1 MKSALKKVSLILAIC
16 FVAFHLY
23 TAAFG
28 TMPGIAQKSIHLGFL
43 LVIFYI
49 NAMVDSEKRWEQIFL
64 GIMALFALGGCAYI
78 TILDENLQL
87 RAGIVYASD
96 ILFAILLI
104 IAIFEAC
111 RRKMGNPLVIIT
123 LVFVAYAF
131 LGKYI
136 PGFLNQ
142 PGMTLK
148 KFTSLVY
155 LTTDGIFGSPL
166 YASASYVVLFVLLG
180 AIMSVSGI
188 GDYMTNLATSLFGH
202 MRGGP
207 AKVAVVASGFFG
219 SISGSPTAN
228 VIGTGTFTI
237 PMMKKN
243 GFEPEFAAAVE
254 ATAST
259 GGAIMPPIMGST
271 AFIMAEML
279 GIPYTA
285 VAKAALIPAILY
297 FLAVLFGVDIYA
309 AKHGLKGIPRSQLPK
324 VRSMLKQIYMLAPL
338 IFLIFCMAVFNMTI
352 VRSGLLTIIVT
363 LVLVEINPKTRMT
376 KEQWLQIPVQ
386 TVKSAVSVGIAC
398 AMAGIISGVIMG
410 SGLGYRISS
419 ILTSVA
425 GTSMLLLLVLTMVVS
440 LIMGMGVPTTAAYL
454 VLASLVAPTMIQLGI
469 PPLAAHMFIFYFGC
483 ISSITPPVALA
494 AYAGAGLAGC
504 DPNKTGYKAFRLAFC
519 SFLMPYLFVYNPVLL
534 MEGGVLDILWSLVTA
549 LIGAY
554 LLASGFEGFF
564 FRWSLK
570 WFERPLMILGAVML
584 IVPGMTLSCYNAGG
598 EFEGLPAEQIMHV
611 ATHSGTGATVHVI
624 TSAKSDINS
633 IPDLAGTKFGVTAG
647 MMAGYLD
654 DVLWAYDMTT
664 DDLGSVVNLS
674 LSDLCT
680 ALQDGNIDAFL
691 YATPAPGT
699 NFTDL
704 AMSFGI
710 KVVDIGQEAV
720 DKLMAEKPWYHTV
733 VIPAGTYDGCD
744 EDITTFAQYTALCAR
759 ADVPEETVY
768 NLVKT
773 MMENADA
780 LEAVH
785 KNAAGT
791 CPERGIEGALI
802 PMHPGA
808 ERYYKEVGVL
818 D

>member
-111 RRKMGNPLVIIT
+111 RRKMGNPLVIIP

-584 IVPGMTLSCYNAGG
+584 IVPGM
-598 EFEGLPAEQIMHV
+598 V
-611 ATHSGTGATVHVI
+611 
-624 TSAKSDINS
+624 
-633 IPDLAGTKFGVTAG
+633 
-647 MMAGYLD
+647 
-654 DVLWAYDMTT
+654 
-664 DDLGSVVNLS
+664 
-674 LSDLCT
+674 
-680 ALQDGNIDAFL
+680 
-691 YATPAPGT
+691 
-699 NFTDL
+699 TDL
-704 AMSFGI
+704 VGI
-710 KVVDIGQEAV
+710 AIIVVEFV
-720 DKLMAEKPWYHTV
+720 TEFMFKRSEKFVPVTV
-733 VIPAGTYDGCD
+733 SQS
-744 EDITTFAQYTALCAR
+744 TT
-759 ADVPEETVY
+759 
-768 NLVKT
+768 
-773 MMENADA
+773 
-780 LEAVH
+780 
-785 KNAAGT
+785 
-791 CPERGIEGALI
+791 
-802 PMHPGA
+802 
-808 ERYYKEVGVL
+808 
-818 D
+818 

>member
-297 FLAVLFGVDIYA
+297 FLAVLFGVEIYA

-584 IVPGMTLSCYNAGG
+584 IVPGM
-598 EFEGLPAEQIMHV
+598 V
-611 ATHSGTGATVHVI
+611 
-624 TSAKSDINS
+624 
-633 IPDLAGTKFGVTAG
+633 
-647 MMAGYLD
+647 
-654 DVLWAYDMTT
+654 
-664 DDLGSVVNLS
+664 
-674 LSDLCT
+674 
-680 ALQDGNIDAFL
+680 
-691 YATPAPGT
+691 
-699 NFTDL
+699 TDL
-704 AMSFGI
+704 VGI
-710 KVVDIGQEAV
+710 AIIVVEFV
-720 DKLMAEKPWYHTV
+720 TEFMFKRSEKFVPVTV
-733 VIPAGTYDGCD
+733 SQS
-744 EDITTFAQYTALCAR
+744 TT
-759 ADVPEETVY
+759 
-768 NLVKT
+768 
-773 MMENADA
+773 
-780 LEAVH
+780 
-785 KNAAGT
+785 
-791 CPERGIEGALI
+791 
-802 PMHPGA
+802 
-808 ERYYKEVGVL
+808 
-818 D
+818 

>member
-352 VRSGLLTIIVT
+352 VRSGLLTIIVN

-584 IVPGMTLSCYNAGG
+584 IVPGM
-598 EFEGLPAEQIMHV
+598 V
-611 ATHSGTGATVHVI
+611 
-624 TSAKSDINS
+624 
-633 IPDLAGTKFGVTAG
+633 
-647 MMAGYLD
+647 
-654 DVLWAYDMTT
+654 
-664 DDLGSVVNLS
+664 
-674 LSDLCT
+674 
-680 ALQDGNIDAFL
+680 
-691 YATPAPGT
+691 
-699 NFTDL
+699 TDL
-704 AMSFGI
+704 VGI
-710 KVVDIGQEAV
+710 AIIVVEFV
-720 DKLMAEKPWYHTV
+720 TEFMFKRSEKFVPVTV
-733 VIPAGTYDGCD
+733 SQS
-744 EDITTFAQYTALCAR
+744 TT
-759 ADVPEETVY
+759 
-768 NLVKT
+768 
-773 MMENADA
+773 
-780 LEAVH
+780 
-785 KNAAGT
+785 
-791 CPERGIEGALI
+791 
-802 PMHPGA
+802 
-808 ERYYKEVGVL
+808 
-818 D
+818 

>member
-534 MEGGVLDILWSLVTA
+534 MEGGVLDILWSLVTE

-554 LLASGFEGFF
+554 LLASGVEGFF

-584 IVPGMTLSCYNAGG
+584 IVPGM
-598 EFEGLPAEQIMHV
+598 V
-611 ATHSGTGATVHVI
+611 
-624 TSAKSDINS
+624 
-633 IPDLAGTKFGVTAG
+633 
-647 MMAGYLD
+647 
-654 DVLWAYDMTT
+654 
-664 DDLGSVVNLS
+664 
-674 LSDLCT
+674 
-680 ALQDGNIDAFL
+680 
-691 YATPAPGT
+691 
-699 NFTDL
+699 TDL
-704 AMSFGI
+704 VGI
-710 KVVDIGQEAV
+710 AIIVVEFV
-720 DKLMAEKPWYHTV
+720 TEFMFKRSEKFVPVTV
-733 VIPAGTYDGCD
+733 SQS
-744 EDITTFAQYTALCAR
+744 TT
-759 ADVPEETVY
+759 
-768 NLVKT
+768 
-773 MMENADA
+773 
-780 LEAVH
+780 
-785 KNAAGT
+785 
-791 CPERGIEGALI
+791 
-802 PMHPGA
+802 
-808 ERYYKEVGVL
+808 
-818 D
+818 

>member
-207 AKVAVVASGFFG
+207 DKVAVVASGFFG

-584 IVPGMTLSCYNAGG
+584 IVPGM
-598 EFEGLPAEQIMHV
+598 V
-611 ATHSGTGATVHVI
+611 
-624 TSAKSDINS
+624 
-633 IPDLAGTKFGVTAG
+633 
-647 MMAGYLD
+647 
-654 DVLWAYDMTT
+654 
-664 DDLGSVVNLS
+664 
-674 LSDLCT
+674 
-680 ALQDGNIDAFL
+680 
-691 YATPAPGT
+691 
-699 NFTDL
+699 TDL
-704 AMSFGI
+704 VGI
-710 KVVDIGQEAV
+710 AIIVVEFV
-720 DKLMAEKPWYHTV
+720 TEFMFKRSEKFVPVTV
-733 VIPAGTYDGCD
+733 SQS
-744 EDITTFAQYTALCAR
+744 TT
-759 ADVPEETVY
+759 
-768 NLVKT
+768 
-773 MMENADA
+773 
-780 LEAVH
+780 
-785 KNAAGT
+785 
-791 CPERGIEGALI
+791 
-802 PMHPGA
+802 
-808 ERYYKEVGVL
+808 
-818 D
+818 

>member
-237 PMMKKN
+237 PRMKKN

-584 IVPGMTLSCYNAGG
+584 IVPGM
-598 EFEGLPAEQIMHV
+598 V
-611 ATHSGTGATVHVI
+611 
-624 TSAKSDINS
+624 
-633 IPDLAGTKFGVTAG
+633 
-647 MMAGYLD
+647 
-654 DVLWAYDMTT
+654 
-664 DDLGSVVNLS
+664 
-674 LSDLCT
+674 
-680 ALQDGNIDAFL
+680 
-691 YATPAPGT
+691 
-699 NFTDL
+699 TDL
-704 AMSFGI
+704 VGI
-710 KVVDIGQEAV
+710 AIIVVEFV
-720 DKLMAEKPWYHTV
+720 TEFMFKRSEKFVPVTV
-733 VIPAGTYDGCD
+733 SQS
-744 EDITTFAQYTALCAR
+744 TT
-759 ADVPEETVY
+759 
-768 NLVKT
+768 
-773 MMENADA
+773 
-780 LEAVH
+780 
-785 KNAAGT
+785 
-791 CPERGIEGALI
+791 
-802 PMHPGA
+802 
-808 ERYYKEVGVL
+808 
-818 D
+818 

>member
-237 PMMKKN
+237 PMMIKN

-584 IVPGMTLSCYNAGG
+584 IVPGM
-598 EFEGLPAEQIMHV
+598 V
-611 ATHSGTGATVHVI
+611 
-624 TSAKSDINS
+624 
-633 IPDLAGTKFGVTAG
+633 
-647 MMAGYLD
+647 
-654 DVLWAYDMTT
+654 
-664 DDLGSVVNLS
+664 
-674 LSDLCT
+674 
-680 ALQDGNIDAFL
+680 
-691 YATPAPGT
+691 
-699 NFTDL
+699 TDL
-704 AMSFGI
+704 VGI
-710 KVVDIGQEAV
+710 AIIVVEFV
-720 DKLMAEKPWYHTV
+720 TEFMFKRSEKFVPVTV
-733 VIPAGTYDGCD
+733 SQS
-744 EDITTFAQYTALCAR
+744 TT
-759 ADVPEETVY
+759 
-768 NLVKT
+768 
-773 MMENADA
+773 
-780 LEAVH
+780 
-785 KNAAGT
+785 
-791 CPERGIEGALI
+791 
-802 PMHPGA
+802 
-808 ERYYKEVGVL
+808 
-818 D
+818 

>member
-504 DPNKTGYKAFRLAFC
+504 DPNKTGYKAFRLAFW

-584 IVPGMTLSCYNAGG
+584 IVPGM
-598 EFEGLPAEQIMHV
+598 V
-611 ATHSGTGATVHVI
+611 
-624 TSAKSDINS
+624 
-633 IPDLAGTKFGVTAG
+633 
-647 MMAGYLD
+647 
-654 DVLWAYDMTT
+654 
-664 DDLGSVVNLS
+664 
-674 LSDLCT
+674 
-680 ALQDGNIDAFL
+680 
-691 YATPAPGT
+691 
-699 NFTDL
+699 TDL
-704 AMSFGI
+704 VGI
-710 KVVDIGQEAV
+710 AIIVVEFV
-720 DKLMAEKPWYHTV
+720 TEFMFKRSEKFVPVTV
-733 VIPAGTYDGCD
+733 SQS
-744 EDITTFAQYTALCAR
+744 TT
-759 ADVPEETVY
+759 
-768 NLVKT
+768 
-773 MMENADA
+773 
-780 LEAVH
+780 
-785 KNAAGT
+785 
-791 CPERGIEGALI
+791 
-802 PMHPGA
+802 
-808 ERYYKEVGVL
+808 
-818 D
+818 

>member
-504 DPNKTGYKAFRLAFC
+504 DPNKTGYKASRLAFC

-584 IVPGMTLSCYNAGG
+584 IVPGM
-598 EFEGLPAEQIMHV
+598 V
-611 ATHSGTGATVHVI
+611 
-624 TSAKSDINS
+624 
-633 IPDLAGTKFGVTAG
+633 
-647 MMAGYLD
+647 
-654 DVLWAYDMTT
+654 
-664 DDLGSVVNLS
+664 
-674 LSDLCT
+674 
-680 ALQDGNIDAFL
+680 
-691 YATPAPGT
+691 
-699 NFTDL
+699 TDL
-704 AMSFGI
+704 VGI
-710 KVVDIGQEAV
+710 AIIVVEFV
-720 DKLMAEKPWYHTV
+720 TEFMFKRSEKFVPVTV
-733 VIPAGTYDGCD
+733 SQS
-744 EDITTFAQYTALCAR
+744 TT
-759 ADVPEETVY
+759 
-768 NLVKT
+768 
-773 MMENADA
+773 
-780 LEAVH
+780 
-785 KNAAGT
+785 
-791 CPERGIEGALI
+791 
-802 PMHPGA
+802 
-808 ERYYKEVGVL
+808 
-818 D
+818 

>member
-219 SISGSPTAN
+219 SISGSPTAD

-425 GTSMLLLLVLTMVVS
+425 GTSMLLLLVLTMVVLPDHGHGRPNHGGLS
-440 LIMGMGVPTTAAYL
+440 GSGLPGSPHDDSVGHSPAGRPHVHLLLRLHLLHHPPCGAGRLCRRRPGRVRSKQDRLQGVPSGLLFLPHAVLVCLQSGTADGGRRA
-454 VLASLVAPTMIQLGI
+454 GH
-469 PPLAAHMFIFYFGC
+469 PLEPGYRAHWRL
-483 ISSITPPVALA
+483 S
-494 AYAGAGLAGC
+494 AGLRLRGFLLPLEPEVVRASAHDTGRC
-504 DPNKTGYKAFRLAFC
+504 DADCARYGHRFGRYRHHR
-519 SFLMPYLFVYNPVLL
+519 
-534 MEGGVLDILWSLVTA
+534 GGVCH
-549 LIGAY
+549 
-554 LLASGFEGFF
+554 
-564 FRWSLK
+564 R
-570 WFERPLMILGAVML
+570 
-584 IVPGMTLSCYNAGG
+584 
-598 EFEGLPAEQIMHV
+598 
-611 ATHSGTGATVHVI
+611 VHV
-624 TSAKSDINS
+624 
-633 IPDLAGTKFGVTAG
+633 
-647 MMAGYLD
+647 
-654 DVLWAYDMTT
+654 
-664 DDLGSVVNLS
+664 
-674 LSDLCT
+674 
-680 ALQDGNIDAFL
+680 
-691 YATPAPGT
+691 
-699 NFTDL
+699 
-704 AMSFGI
+704 
-710 KVVDIGQEAV
+710 
-720 DKLMAEKPWYHTV
+720 
-733 VIPAGTYDGCD
+733 
-744 EDITTFAQYTALCAR
+744 
-759 ADVPEETVY
+759 
-768 NLVKT
+768 
-773 MMENADA
+773 
-780 LEAVH
+780 
-785 KNAAGT
+785 
-791 CPERGIEGALI
+791 
-802 PMHPGA
+802 
-808 ERYYKEVGVL
+808 
-818 D
+818 

>member
-43 LVIFYI
+43 LVIVYI

-584 IVPGMTLSCYNAGG
+584 IVPGM
-598 EFEGLPAEQIMHV
+598 V
-611 ATHSGTGATVHVI
+611 
-624 TSAKSDINS
+624 
-633 IPDLAGTKFGVTAG
+633 
-647 MMAGYLD
+647 
-654 DVLWAYDMTT
+654 
-664 DDLGSVVNLS
+664 
-674 LSDLCT
+674 
-680 ALQDGNIDAFL
+680 
-691 YATPAPGT
+691 
-699 NFTDL
+699 TDL
-704 AMSFGI
+704 VGI
-710 KVVDIGQEAV
+710 AIIVVEFV
-720 DKLMAEKPWYHTV
+720 TEFMFKRSEKFVPVTV
-733 VIPAGTYDGCD
+733 SQS
-744 EDITTFAQYTALCAR
+744 TT
-759 ADVPEETVY
+759 
-768 NLVKT
+768 
-773 MMENADA
+773 
-780 LEAVH
+780 
-785 KNAAGT
+785 
-791 CPERGIEGALI
+791 
-802 PMHPGA
+802 
-808 ERYYKEVGVL
+808 
-818 D
+818 

>member
-309 AKHGLKGIPRSQLPK
+309 AKHGLKGIPRSQLPN

-584 IVPGMTLSCYNAGG
+584 IVPGM
-598 EFEGLPAEQIMHV
+598 V
-611 ATHSGTGATVHVI
+611 
-624 TSAKSDINS
+624 
-633 IPDLAGTKFGVTAG
+633 
-647 MMAGYLD
+647 
-654 DVLWAYDMTT
+654 
-664 DDLGSVVNLS
+664 
-674 LSDLCT
+674 
-680 ALQDGNIDAFL
+680 
-691 YATPAPGT
+691 
-699 NFTDL
+699 TDL
-704 AMSFGI
+704 VGI
-710 KVVDIGQEAV
+710 AIIVVEFV
-720 DKLMAEKPWYHTV
+720 TEFMFKRSEKFVPVTV
-733 VIPAGTYDGCD
+733 SQS
-744 EDITTFAQYTALCAR
+744 TT
-759 ADVPEETVY
+759 
-768 NLVKT
+768 
-773 MMENADA
+773 
-780 LEAVH
+780 
-785 KNAAGT
+785 
-791 CPERGIEGALI
+791 
-802 PMHPGA
+802 
-808 ERYYKEVGVL
+808 
-818 D
+818 

>member
-1 MKSALKKVSLILAIC
+1 M
-16 FVAFHLY
+16 
-23 TAAFG
+23 
-28 TMPGIAQKSIHLGFL
+28 
-43 LVIFYI
+43 
-49 NAMVDSEKRWEQIFL
+49 
-64 GIMALFALGGCAYI
+64 
-78 TILDENLQL
+78 
-87 RAGIVYASD
+87 
-96 ILFAILLI
+96 
-104 IAIFEAC
+104 
-111 RRKMGNPLVIIT
+111 
-123 LVFVAYAF
+123 AYAF

-584 IVPGMTLSCYNAGG
+584 IVPGM
-598 EFEGLPAEQIMHV
+598 V
-611 ATHSGTGATVHVI
+611 
-624 TSAKSDINS
+624 
-633 IPDLAGTKFGVTAG
+633 
-647 MMAGYLD
+647 
-654 DVLWAYDMTT
+654 
-664 DDLGSVVNLS
+664 
-674 LSDLCT
+674 
-680 ALQDGNIDAFL
+680 
-691 YATPAPGT
+691 
-699 NFTDL
+699 TDL
-704 AMSFGI
+704 VGI
-710 KVVDIGQEAV
+710 AIIVVEFV
-720 DKLMAEKPWYHTV
+720 TEFMFKRSEKFVPVTV
-733 VIPAGTYDGCD
+733 SQS
-744 EDITTFAQYTALCAR
+744 TT
-759 ADVPEETVY
+759 
-768 NLVKT
+768 
-773 MMENADA
+773 
-780 LEAVH
+780 
-785 KNAAGT
+785 
-791 CPERGIEGALI
+791 
-802 PMHPGA
+802 
-808 ERYYKEVGVL
+808 
-818 D
+818 

>member
-519 SFLMPYLFVYNPVLL
+519 SFLMPYLFVYNPILL

-584 IVPGMTLSCYNAGG
+584 IVPGM
-598 EFEGLPAEQIMHV
+598 V
-611 ATHSGTGATVHVI
+611 
-624 TSAKSDINS
+624 
-633 IPDLAGTKFGVTAG
+633 
-647 MMAGYLD
+647 
-654 DVLWAYDMTT
+654 
-664 DDLGSVVNLS
+664 
-674 LSDLCT
+674 
-680 ALQDGNIDAFL
+680 
-691 YATPAPGT
+691 
-699 NFTDL
+699 TDL
-704 AMSFGI
+704 VGI
-710 KVVDIGQEAV
+710 AIIVVEFV
-720 DKLMAEKPWYHTV
+720 TEFMFKRSEKFVPVTV
-733 VIPAGTYDGCD
+733 SQS
-744 EDITTFAQYTALCAR
+744 TT
-759 ADVPEETVY
+759 
-768 NLVKT
+768 
-773 MMENADA
+773 
-780 LEAVH
+780 
-785 KNAAGT
+785 
-791 CPERGIEGALI
+791 
-802 PMHPGA
+802 
-808 ERYYKEVGVL
+808 
-818 D
+818 

>member
-483 ISSITPPVALA
+483 ISSITLPVALA

-584 IVPGMTLSCYNAGG
+584 IVPGM
-598 EFEGLPAEQIMHV
+598 V
-611 ATHSGTGATVHVI
+611 
-624 TSAKSDINS
+624 
-633 IPDLAGTKFGVTAG
+633 
-647 MMAGYLD
+647 
-654 DVLWAYDMTT
+654 
-664 DDLGSVVNLS
+664 
-674 LSDLCT
+674 
-680 ALQDGNIDAFL
+680 
-691 YATPAPGT
+691 
-699 NFTDL
+699 TDL
-704 AMSFGI
+704 VGI
-710 KVVDIGQEAV
+710 AIIVVEFV
-720 DKLMAEKPWYHTV
+720 TEFMFKRSEKFVPVTV
-733 VIPAGTYDGCD
+733 SQS
-744 EDITTFAQYTALCAR
+744 TT
-759 ADVPEETVY
+759 
-768 NLVKT
+768 
-773 MMENADA
+773 
-780 LEAVH
+780 
-785 KNAAGT
+785 
-791 CPERGIEGALI
+791 
-802 PMHPGA
+802 
-808 ERYYKEVGVL
+808 
-818 D
+818 

>member
-207 AKVAVVASGFFG
+207 ATVAVVASGFFG

-584 IVPGMTLSCYNAGG
+584 IVPGM
-598 EFEGLPAEQIMHV
+598 V
-611 ATHSGTGATVHVI
+611 
-624 TSAKSDINS
+624 
-633 IPDLAGTKFGVTAG
+633 
-647 MMAGYLD
+647 
-654 DVLWAYDMTT
+654 
-664 DDLGSVVNLS
+664 
-674 LSDLCT
+674 
-680 ALQDGNIDAFL
+680 
-691 YATPAPGT
+691 
-699 NFTDL
+699 TDL
-704 AMSFGI
+704 VGI
-710 KVVDIGQEAV
+710 AIIVVEFV
-720 DKLMAEKPWYHTV
+720 TEFMFKRSEKFVPVTV
-733 VIPAGTYDGCD
+733 SQS
-744 EDITTFAQYTALCAR
+744 TT
-759 ADVPEETVY
+759 
-768 NLVKT
+768 
-773 MMENADA
+773 
-780 LEAVH
+780 
-785 KNAAGT
+785 
-791 CPERGIEGALI
+791 
-802 PMHPGA
+802 
-808 ERYYKEVGVL
+808 
-818 D
+818 

>member
-96 ILFAILLI
+96 ILFALLLI

-584 IVPGMTLSCYNAGG
+584 IVPGM
-598 EFEGLPAEQIMHV
+598 V
-611 ATHSGTGATVHVI
+611 
-624 TSAKSDINS
+624 
-633 IPDLAGTKFGVTAG
+633 
-647 MMAGYLD
+647 
-654 DVLWAYDMTT
+654 
-664 DDLGSVVNLS
+664 
-674 LSDLCT
+674 
-680 ALQDGNIDAFL
+680 
-691 YATPAPGT
+691 
-699 NFTDL
+699 TDL
-704 AMSFGI
+704 VGI
-710 KVVDIGQEAV
+710 AIIVVEFV
-720 DKLMAEKPWYHTV
+720 TEFMFKRSEKFVPVTV
-733 VIPAGTYDGCD
+733 SQS
-744 EDITTFAQYTALCAR
+744 TT
-759 ADVPEETVY
+759 
-768 NLVKT
+768 
-773 MMENADA
+773 
-780 LEAVH
+780 
-785 KNAAGT
+785 
-791 CPERGIEGALI
+791 
-802 PMHPGA
+802 
-808 ERYYKEVGVL
+808 
-818 D
+818 

>member
-454 VLASLVAPTMIQLGI
+454 VPASLVAPTMIQLGI

-584 IVPGMTLSCYNAGG
+584 IVPGM
-598 EFEGLPAEQIMHV
+598 V
-611 ATHSGTGATVHVI
+611 
-624 TSAKSDINS
+624 
-633 IPDLAGTKFGVTAG
+633 
-647 MMAGYLD
+647 
-654 DVLWAYDMTT
+654 
-664 DDLGSVVNLS
+664 
-674 LSDLCT
+674 
-680 ALQDGNIDAFL
+680 
-691 YATPAPGT
+691 
-699 NFTDL
+699 TDL
-704 AMSFGI
+704 VGI
-710 KVVDIGQEAV
+710 AIIVVEFV
-720 DKLMAEKPWYHTV
+720 TEFMFKRSEKFVPVTV
-733 VIPAGTYDGCD
+733 SQS
-744 EDITTFAQYTALCAR
+744 TT
-759 ADVPEETVY
+759 
-768 NLVKT
+768 
-773 MMENADA
+773 
-780 LEAVH
+780 
-785 KNAAGT
+785 
-791 CPERGIEGALI
+791 
-802 PMHPGA
+802 
-808 ERYYKEVGVL
+808 
-818 D
+818 

>member
-297 FLAVLFGVDIYA
+297 FLAVLFGVDISA

-584 IVPGMTLSCYNAGG
+584 IVPGM
-598 EFEGLPAEQIMHV
+598 V
-611 ATHSGTGATVHVI
+611 
-624 TSAKSDINS
+624 
-633 IPDLAGTKFGVTAG
+633 
-647 MMAGYLD
+647 
-654 DVLWAYDMTT
+654 
-664 DDLGSVVNLS
+664 
-674 LSDLCT
+674 
-680 ALQDGNIDAFL
+680 
-691 YATPAPGT
+691 
-699 NFTDL
+699 TDL
-704 AMSFGI
+704 VGI
-710 KVVDIGQEAV
+710 AIIVVEFV
-720 DKLMAEKPWYHTV
+720 TEFMFKRSEKFVPVTV
-733 VIPAGTYDGCD
+733 SQS
-744 EDITTFAQYTALCAR
+744 TT
-759 ADVPEETVY
+759 
-768 NLVKT
+768 
-773 MMENADA
+773 
-780 LEAVH
+780 
-785 KNAAGT
+785 
-791 CPERGIEGALI
+791 
-802 PMHPGA
+802 
-808 ERYYKEVGVL
+808 
-818 D
+818 

>member
-519 SFLMPYLFVYNPVLL
+519 SFLMPYLFVQSGTADGGRRAGHPLEPGYRAHWRLSAGLRLRGLL
-534 MEGGVLDILWSLVTA
+534 LPLEPEVVRASAHDTGRCDADCARYGHRFGRYRHHRGGVCH
-549 LIGAY
+549 
-554 LLASGFEGFF
+554 
-564 FRWSLK
+564 R
-570 WFERPLMILGAVML
+570 
-584 IVPGMTLSCYNAGG
+584 
-598 EFEGLPAEQIMHV
+598 
-611 ATHSGTGATVHVI
+611 VHV
-624 TSAKSDINS
+624 
-633 IPDLAGTKFGVTAG
+633 
-647 MMAGYLD
+647 
-654 DVLWAYDMTT
+654 
-664 DDLGSVVNLS
+664 
-674 LSDLCT
+674 
-680 ALQDGNIDAFL
+680 
-691 YATPAPGT
+691 
-699 NFTDL
+699 
-704 AMSFGI
+704 
-710 KVVDIGQEAV
+710 
-720 DKLMAEKPWYHTV
+720 
-733 VIPAGTYDGCD
+733 
-744 EDITTFAQYTALCAR
+744 
-759 ADVPEETVY
+759 
-768 NLVKT
+768 
-773 MMENADA
+773 
-780 LEAVH
+780 
-785 KNAAGT
+785 
-791 CPERGIEGALI
+791 
-802 PMHPGA
+802 
-808 ERYYKEVGVL
+808 
-818 D
+818 

>member
-584 IVPGMTLSCYNAGG
+584 IVPGMVTDMVGIAIIVV
-598 EFEGLPAEQIMHV
+598 EFVTEFMFKRSEKFVPV
-611 ATHSGTGATVHVI
+611 TV
-624 TSAKSDINS
+624 SQS
-633 IPDLAGTKFGVTAG
+633 
-647 MMAGYLD
+647 
-654 DVLWAYDMTT
+654 TT
-664 DDLGSVVNLS
+664 
-674 LSDLCT
+674 
-680 ALQDGNIDAFL
+680 
-691 YATPAPGT
+691 
-699 NFTDL
+699 
-704 AMSFGI
+704 
-710 KVVDIGQEAV
+710 
-720 DKLMAEKPWYHTV
+720 
-733 VIPAGTYDGCD
+733 
-744 EDITTFAQYTALCAR
+744 
-759 ADVPEETVY
+759 
-768 NLVKT
+768 
-773 MMENADA
+773 
-780 LEAVH
+780 
-785 KNAAGT
+785 
-791 CPERGIEGALI
+791 
-802 PMHPGA
+802 
-808 ERYYKEVGVL
+808 
-818 D
+818 

>member
-64 GIMALFALGGCAYI
+64 GIMALFALGGCADI

-584 IVPGMTLSCYNAGG
+584 IVPGM
-598 EFEGLPAEQIMHV
+598 V
-611 ATHSGTGATVHVI
+611 
-624 TSAKSDINS
+624 
-633 IPDLAGTKFGVTAG
+633 
-647 MMAGYLD
+647 
-654 DVLWAYDMTT
+654 
-664 DDLGSVVNLS
+664 
-674 LSDLCT
+674 
-680 ALQDGNIDAFL
+680 
-691 YATPAPGT
+691 
-699 NFTDL
+699 TDL
-704 AMSFGI
+704 VGI
-710 KVVDIGQEAV
+710 AIIVVEFV
-720 DKLMAEKPWYHTV
+720 TEFMFKRSEKFVPVTV
-733 VIPAGTYDGCD
+733 SQS
-744 EDITTFAQYTALCAR
+744 TT
-759 ADVPEETVY
+759 
-768 NLVKT
+768 
-773 MMENADA
+773 
-780 LEAVH
+780 
-785 KNAAGT
+785 
-791 CPERGIEGALI
+791 
-802 PMHPGA
+802 
-808 ERYYKEVGVL
+808 
-818 D
+818 

>member
-259 GGAIMPPIMGST
+259 GGAIMRPIMGST

-584 IVPGMTLSCYNAGG
+584 IVPGM
-598 EFEGLPAEQIMHV
+598 V
-611 ATHSGTGATVHVI
+611 
-624 TSAKSDINS
+624 
-633 IPDLAGTKFGVTAG
+633 
-647 MMAGYLD
+647 
-654 DVLWAYDMTT
+654 
-664 DDLGSVVNLS
+664 
-674 LSDLCT
+674 
-680 ALQDGNIDAFL
+680 
-691 YATPAPGT
+691 
-699 NFTDL
+699 TDL
-704 AMSFGI
+704 VGI
-710 KVVDIGQEAV
+710 AIIVVEFV
-720 DKLMAEKPWYHTV
+720 TEFMFKRSEKFVPVTV
-733 VIPAGTYDGCD
+733 SQS
-744 EDITTFAQYTALCAR
+744 TT
-759 ADVPEETVY
+759 
-768 NLVKT
+768 
-773 MMENADA
+773 
-780 LEAVH
+780 
-785 KNAAGT
+785 
-791 CPERGIEGALI
+791 
-802 PMHPGA
+802 
-808 ERYYKEVGVL
+808 
-818 D
+818 

>member
-131 LGKYI
+131 LGMYI

-584 IVPGMTLSCYNAGG
+584 IVPGM
-598 EFEGLPAEQIMHV
+598 V
-611 ATHSGTGATVHVI
+611 
-624 TSAKSDINS
+624 
-633 IPDLAGTKFGVTAG
+633 
-647 MMAGYLD
+647 
-654 DVLWAYDMTT
+654 
-664 DDLGSVVNLS
+664 
-674 LSDLCT
+674 
-680 ALQDGNIDAFL
+680 
-691 YATPAPGT
+691 
-699 NFTDL
+699 TDL
-704 AMSFGI
+704 VGI
-710 KVVDIGQEAV
+710 AIIVVEFV
-720 DKLMAEKPWYHTV
+720 TEFMFKRSEKFVPVTV
-733 VIPAGTYDGCD
+733 SQS
-744 EDITTFAQYTALCAR
+744 TT
-759 ADVPEETVY
+759 
-768 NLVKT
+768 
-773 MMENADA
+773 
-780 LEAVH
+780 
-785 KNAAGT
+785 
-791 CPERGIEGALI
+791 
-802 PMHPGA
+802 
-808 ERYYKEVGVL
+808 
-818 D
+818 

>member
-425 GTSMLLLLVLTMVVS
+425 GTSMLLLVLTMVVS

-584 IVPGMTLSCYNAGG
+584 IVPGM
-598 EFEGLPAEQIMHV
+598 V
-611 ATHSGTGATVHVI
+611 
-624 TSAKSDINS
+624 
-633 IPDLAGTKFGVTAG
+633 
-647 MMAGYLD
+647 
-654 DVLWAYDMTT
+654 
-664 DDLGSVVNLS
+664 
-674 LSDLCT
+674 
-680 ALQDGNIDAFL
+680 
-691 YATPAPGT
+691 
-699 NFTDL
+699 TDL
-704 AMSFGI
+704 VGI
-710 KVVDIGQEAV
+710 AIIVVEFV
-720 DKLMAEKPWYHTV
+720 TEFMFKRSEKFVPVTV
-733 VIPAGTYDGCD
+733 SQS
-744 EDITTFAQYTALCAR
+744 TT
-759 ADVPEETVY
+759 
-768 NLVKT
+768 
-773 MMENADA
+773 
-780 LEAVH
+780 
-785 KNAAGT
+785 
-791 CPERGIEGALI
+791 
-802 PMHPGA
+802 
-808 ERYYKEVGVL
+808 
-818 D
+818 

>member
-504 DPNKTGYKAFRLAFC
+504 DPNKTGYKAVRLGFC

-584 IVPGMTLSCYNAGG
+584 IVPGMVT
-598 EFEGLPAEQIMHV
+598 
-611 ATHSGTGATVHVI
+611 
-624 TSAKSDINS
+624 
-633 IPDLAGTKFGVTAG
+633 DL
-647 MMAGYLD
+647 
-654 DVLWAYDMTT
+654 
-664 DDLGSVVNLS
+664 VVSPSSWWS
-674 LSDLCT
+674 LSPSSCLSVRRSSSPLPFPSLPRDIFPRVNAIGEKKKRRYRYEKAVKT
-680 ALQDGNIDAFL
+680 YVSVAGSRYADGNRL
-691 YATPAPGT
+691 
-699 NFTDL
+699 L
-704 AMSFGI
+704 
-710 KVVDIGQEAV
+710 
-720 DKLMAEKPWYHTV
+720 
-733 VIPAGTYDGCD
+733 
-744 EDITTFAQYTALCAR
+744 
-759 ADVPEETVY
+759 
-768 NLVKT
+768 
-773 MMENADA
+773 
-780 LEAVH
+780 
-785 KNAAGT
+785 
-791 CPERGIEGALI
+791 
-802 PMHPGA
+802 
-808 ERYYKEVGVL
+808 
-818 D
+818 

>member
-285 VAKAALIPAILY
+285 VAKAVLIPAILY

-584 IVPGMTLSCYNAGG
+584 IVPGM
-598 EFEGLPAEQIMHV
+598 V
-611 ATHSGTGATVHVI
+611 
-624 TSAKSDINS
+624 
-633 IPDLAGTKFGVTAG
+633 
-647 MMAGYLD
+647 
-654 DVLWAYDMTT
+654 
-664 DDLGSVVNLS
+664 
-674 LSDLCT
+674 
-680 ALQDGNIDAFL
+680 
-691 YATPAPGT
+691 
-699 NFTDL
+699 TDL
-704 AMSFGI
+704 VGI
-710 KVVDIGQEAV
+710 AIIVVEFV
-720 DKLMAEKPWYHTV
+720 TEFMFKRSEKFVPVTV
-733 VIPAGTYDGCD
+733 SQS
-744 EDITTFAQYTALCAR
+744 TT
-759 ADVPEETVY
+759 
-768 NLVKT
+768 
-773 MMENADA
+773 
-780 LEAVH
+780 
-785 KNAAGT
+785 
-791 CPERGIEGALI
+791 
-802 PMHPGA
+802 
-808 ERYYKEVGVL
+808 
-818 D
+818 

>member
-136 PGFLNQ
+136 LGFLNQ

-494 AYAGAGLAGC
+494 PYAGAGLAGC

-584 IVPGMTLSCYNAGG
+584 IVPGM
-598 EFEGLPAEQIMHV
+598 V
-611 ATHSGTGATVHVI
+611 
-624 TSAKSDINS
+624 
-633 IPDLAGTKFGVTAG
+633 
-647 MMAGYLD
+647 
-654 DVLWAYDMTT
+654 
-664 DDLGSVVNLS
+664 
-674 LSDLCT
+674 
-680 ALQDGNIDAFL
+680 
-691 YATPAPGT
+691 
-699 NFTDL
+699 TDL
-704 AMSFGI
+704 VGI
-710 KVVDIGQEAV
+710 AIIVVEFV
-720 DKLMAEKPWYHTV
+720 TEFMFKRSEKFVPVTV
-733 VIPAGTYDGCD
+733 SQS
-744 EDITTFAQYTALCAR
+744 TT
-759 ADVPEETVY
+759 
-768 NLVKT
+768 
-773 MMENADA
+773 
-780 LEAVH
+780 
-785 KNAAGT
+785 
-791 CPERGIEGALI
+791 
-802 PMHPGA
+802 
-808 ERYYKEVGVL
+808 
-818 D
+818 

>member
-570 WFERPLMILGAVML
+570 
-584 IVPGMTLSCYNAGG
+584 
-598 EFEGLPAEQIMHV
+598 
-611 ATHSGTGATVHVI
+611 
-624 TSAKSDINS
+624 
-633 IPDLAGTKFGVTAG
+633 
-647 MMAGYLD
+647 
-654 DVLWAYDMTT
+654 
-664 DDLGSVVNLS
+664 
-674 LSDLCT
+674 
-680 ALQDGNIDAFL
+680 
-691 YATPAPGT
+691 
-699 NFTDL
+699 
-704 AMSFGI
+704 
-710 KVVDIGQEAV
+710 
-720 DKLMAEKPWYHTV
+720 
-733 VIPAGTYDGCD
+733 
-744 EDITTFAQYTALCAR
+744 
-759 ADVPEETVY
+759 
-768 NLVKT
+768 
-773 MMENADA
+773 
-780 LEAVH
+780 
-785 KNAAGT
+785 
-791 CPERGIEGALI
+791 
-802 PMHPGA
+802 
-808 ERYYKEVGVL
+808 
-818 D
+818 

>member
-207 AKVAVVASGFFG
+207 AQVAVVASGFFG

-584 IVPGMTLSCYNAGG
+584 IVPGM
-598 EFEGLPAEQIMHV
+598 V
-611 ATHSGTGATVHVI
+611 
-624 TSAKSDINS
+624 
-633 IPDLAGTKFGVTAG
+633 
-647 MMAGYLD
+647 
-654 DVLWAYDMTT
+654 
-664 DDLGSVVNLS
+664 
-674 LSDLCT
+674 
-680 ALQDGNIDAFL
+680 
-691 YATPAPGT
+691 
-699 NFTDL
+699 TDL
-704 AMSFGI
+704 VGI
-710 KVVDIGQEAV
+710 AIIVVEFV
-720 DKLMAEKPWYHTV
+720 TEFMFKRSEKFVPVTV
-733 VIPAGTYDGCD
+733 SQS
-744 EDITTFAQYTALCAR
+744 TT
-759 ADVPEETVY
+759 
-768 NLVKT
+768 
-773 MMENADA
+773 
-780 LEAVH
+780 
-785 KNAAGT
+785 
-791 CPERGIEGALI
+791 
-802 PMHPGA
+802 
-808 ERYYKEVGVL
+808 
-818 D
+818 

>member
-87 RAGIVYASD
+87 RVGIVYASD

-584 IVPGMTLSCYNAGG
+584 IVPGM
-598 EFEGLPAEQIMHV
+598 V
-611 ATHSGTGATVHVI
+611 
-624 TSAKSDINS
+624 
-633 IPDLAGTKFGVTAG
+633 
-647 MMAGYLD
+647 
-654 DVLWAYDMTT
+654 
-664 DDLGSVVNLS
+664 
-674 LSDLCT
+674 
-680 ALQDGNIDAFL
+680 
-691 YATPAPGT
+691 
-699 NFTDL
+699 TDL
-704 AMSFGI
+704 VGI
-710 KVVDIGQEAV
+710 AIIVVEFV
-720 DKLMAEKPWYHTV
+720 TEFMFKRSEKFVPVTV
-733 VIPAGTYDGCD
+733 SQS
-744 EDITTFAQYTALCAR
+744 TT
-759 ADVPEETVY
+759 
-768 NLVKT
+768 
-773 MMENADA
+773 
-780 LEAVH
+780 
-785 KNAAGT
+785 
-791 CPERGIEGALI
+791 
-802 PMHPGA
+802 
-808 ERYYKEVGVL
+808 
-818 D
+818 

>member
-352 VRSGLLTIIVT
+352 ERSGLLTIIVT

-584 IVPGMTLSCYNAGG
+584 IVPGM
-598 EFEGLPAEQIMHV
+598 V
-611 ATHSGTGATVHVI
+611 
-624 TSAKSDINS
+624 
-633 IPDLAGTKFGVTAG
+633 
-647 MMAGYLD
+647 
-654 DVLWAYDMTT
+654 
-664 DDLGSVVNLS
+664 
-674 LSDLCT
+674 
-680 ALQDGNIDAFL
+680 
-691 YATPAPGT
+691 
-699 NFTDL
+699 TDL
-704 AMSFGI
+704 VGI
-710 KVVDIGQEAV
+710 AIIVVEFV
-720 DKLMAEKPWYHTV
+720 TEFMFKRSEKFVPVTV
-733 VIPAGTYDGCD
+733 SQS
-744 EDITTFAQYTALCAR
+744 TT
-759 ADVPEETVY
+759 
-768 NLVKT
+768 
-773 MMENADA
+773 
-780 LEAVH
+780 
-785 KNAAGT
+785 
-791 CPERGIEGALI
+791 
-802 PMHPGA
+802 
-808 ERYYKEVGVL
+808 
-818 D
+818 

>member
-1 MKSALKKVSLILAIC
+1 MKSALKKGSLILAIC

-584 IVPGMTLSCYNAGG
+584 IVPGM
-598 EFEGLPAEQIMHV
+598 V
-611 ATHSGTGATVHVI
+611 
-624 TSAKSDINS
+624 
-633 IPDLAGTKFGVTAG
+633 
-647 MMAGYLD
+647 
-654 DVLWAYDMTT
+654 
-664 DDLGSVVNLS
+664 
-674 LSDLCT
+674 
-680 ALQDGNIDAFL
+680 
-691 YATPAPGT
+691 
-699 NFTDL
+699 TDL
-704 AMSFGI
+704 VGI
-710 KVVDIGQEAV
+710 AIIVVEFV
-720 DKLMAEKPWYHTV
+720 TEFMFKRSEKFVPVTV
-733 VIPAGTYDGCD
+733 SQS
-744 EDITTFAQYTALCAR
+744 TT
-759 ADVPEETVY
+759 
-768 NLVKT
+768 
-773 MMENADA
+773 
-780 LEAVH
+780 
-785 KNAAGT
+785 
-791 CPERGIEGALI
+791 
-802 PMHPGA
+802 
-808 ERYYKEVGVL
+808 
-818 D
+818 

>member
-376 KEQWLQIPVQ
+376 TEQWLQIPVQ

-584 IVPGMTLSCYNAGG
+584 IVPGM
-598 EFEGLPAEQIMHV
+598 V
-611 ATHSGTGATVHVI
+611 
-624 TSAKSDINS
+624 
-633 IPDLAGTKFGVTAG
+633 
-647 MMAGYLD
+647 
-654 DVLWAYDMTT
+654 
-664 DDLGSVVNLS
+664 
-674 LSDLCT
+674 
-680 ALQDGNIDAFL
+680 
-691 YATPAPGT
+691 
-699 NFTDL
+699 TDL
-704 AMSFGI
+704 VGI
-710 KVVDIGQEAV
+710 AIIVVEFV
-720 DKLMAEKPWYHTV
+720 TEFMFKRSEKFVPVTV
-733 VIPAGTYDGCD
+733 SQS
-744 EDITTFAQYTALCAR
+744 TT
-759 ADVPEETVY
+759 
-768 NLVKT
+768 
-773 MMENADA
+773 
-780 LEAVH
+780 
-785 KNAAGT
+785 
-791 CPERGIEGALI
+791 
-802 PMHPGA
+802 
-808 ERYYKEVGVL
+808 
-818 D
+818 

>member
-297 FLAVLFGVDIYA
+297 FLAGLFGVDIYA

-584 IVPGMTLSCYNAGG
+584 IVPGM
-598 EFEGLPAEQIMHV
+598 V
-611 ATHSGTGATVHVI
+611 
-624 TSAKSDINS
+624 
-633 IPDLAGTKFGVTAG
+633 
-647 MMAGYLD
+647 
-654 DVLWAYDMTT
+654 
-664 DDLGSVVNLS
+664 
-674 LSDLCT
+674 
-680 ALQDGNIDAFL
+680 
-691 YATPAPGT
+691 
-699 NFTDL
+699 TDL
-704 AMSFGI
+704 VGI
-710 KVVDIGQEAV
+710 AIIVVEFV
-720 DKLMAEKPWYHTV
+720 TEFMFKRSEKFVPVTV
-733 VIPAGTYDGCD
+733 SQS
-744 EDITTFAQYTALCAR
+744 TT
-759 ADVPEETVY
+759 
-768 NLVKT
+768 
-773 MMENADA
+773 
-780 LEAVH
+780 
-785 KNAAGT
+785 
-791 CPERGIEGALI
+791 
-802 PMHPGA
+802 
-808 ERYYKEVGVL
+808 
-818 D
+818 

>member
-259 GGAIMPPIMGST
+259 GRAIMPPIMGST

-584 IVPGMTLSCYNAGG
+584 IVPGM
-598 EFEGLPAEQIMHV
+598 V
-611 ATHSGTGATVHVI
+611 
-624 TSAKSDINS
+624 
-633 IPDLAGTKFGVTAG
+633 
-647 MMAGYLD
+647 
-654 DVLWAYDMTT
+654 
-664 DDLGSVVNLS
+664 
-674 LSDLCT
+674 
-680 ALQDGNIDAFL
+680 
-691 YATPAPGT
+691 
-699 NFTDL
+699 TDL
-704 AMSFGI
+704 VGI
-710 KVVDIGQEAV
+710 AIIVVEFV
-720 DKLMAEKPWYHTV
+720 TEFMFKRSEKFVPVTV
-733 VIPAGTYDGCD
+733 SQS
-744 EDITTFAQYTALCAR
+744 TT
-759 ADVPEETVY
+759 
-768 NLVKT
+768 
-773 MMENADA
+773 
-780 LEAVH
+780 
-785 KNAAGT
+785 
-791 CPERGIEGALI
+791 
-802 PMHPGA
+802 
-808 ERYYKEVGVL
+808 
-818 D
+818 

>member
-207 AKVAVVASGFFG
+207 AKVAVVDSGFFG
-219 SISGSPTAN
+219 SISGSPTDN
-228 VIGTGTFTI
+228 VIGTGNFTI

-584 IVPGMTLSCYNAGG
+584 IVPGM
-598 EFEGLPAEQIMHV
+598 V
-611 ATHSGTGATVHVI
+611 
-624 TSAKSDINS
+624 
-633 IPDLAGTKFGVTAG
+633 
-647 MMAGYLD
+647 
-654 DVLWAYDMTT
+654 
-664 DDLGSVVNLS
+664 
-674 LSDLCT
+674 
-680 ALQDGNIDAFL
+680 
-691 YATPAPGT
+691 
-699 NFTDL
+699 TDL
-704 AMSFGI
+704 VGI
-710 KVVDIGQEAV
+710 AIIVVEFV
-720 DKLMAEKPWYHTV
+720 TEFMFKRSEKFVPVTV
-733 VIPAGTYDGCD
+733 SQS
-744 EDITTFAQYTALCAR
+744 TT
-759 ADVPEETVY
+759 
-768 NLVKT
+768 
-773 MMENADA
+773 
-780 LEAVH
+780 
-785 KNAAGT
+785 
-791 CPERGIEGALI
+791 
-802 PMHPGA
+802 
-808 ERYYKEVGVL
+808 
-818 D
+818 